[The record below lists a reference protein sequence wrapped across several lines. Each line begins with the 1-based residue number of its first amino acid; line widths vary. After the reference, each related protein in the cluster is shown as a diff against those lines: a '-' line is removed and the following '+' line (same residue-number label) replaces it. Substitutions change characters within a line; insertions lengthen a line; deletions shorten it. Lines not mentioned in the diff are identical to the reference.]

1 MASSVC
7 MTECDVQDELQQEE
21 IPAEIVAAIA
31 AAAAVF
37 LGRRLRIRSIETL
50 NPARHPEGR
59 WIHQGRA
66 LVQASHN
73 LPRKR

>member
-1 MASSVC
+1 MASGVC
-7 MTECDVQDELQQEE
+7 MTECDQNDGLEQEE

-37 LGRRLRIRSIETL
+37 LGRRLRIRSIEML
-50 NPARHPEGR
+50 NPSRQQTDK
-59 WIHQGRA
+59 WIRQGRA
-66 LVQASHN
+66 LVQTSHN

>member
-1 MASSVC
+1 MASSVF
-7 MTECDVQDELQQEE
+7 MTECDQHDGLEQEE

-37 LGRRLRIRSIETL
+37 LGRRLRIRSIEML
-50 NPARHPEGR
+50 NPSRHPEGR
-59 WIHQGRA
+59 WIHQGRT

-73 LPRKR
+73 LPR